1 MPGADTILG
10 LDDVQYR
17 WPGRTSFGL
26 HVPNLTLAPAETVL
40 LLGES
45 GSGKSTL
52 TVVNLRNYHRSV
64 WHCVCG
70 GE

>member
-1 MPGADTILG
+1 MPKADTILD

-40 LLGES
+40 LRGES
-45 GSGKSTL
+45 GAGKA
-52 TVVNLRNYHRSV
+52 N
-64 WHCVCG
+64 
-70 GE
+70 